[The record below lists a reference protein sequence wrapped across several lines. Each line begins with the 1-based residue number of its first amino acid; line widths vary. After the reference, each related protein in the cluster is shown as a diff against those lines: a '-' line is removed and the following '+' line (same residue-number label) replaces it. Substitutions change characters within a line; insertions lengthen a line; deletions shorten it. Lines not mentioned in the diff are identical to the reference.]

1 MSKSDTFVALSTPAG
16 ESAIAL
22 IRLSGALCTVIA
34 EQLLAKDVK
43 PRNAHYI
50 PYRSISA
57 QWLDDC
63 VMTYFPAGASFT
75 GDAMLEI
82 ATHGNPLIVHNIL
95 KDLQARGCRLAEP
108 GEFSKTAFLNGRI
121 DLSQAEA
128 ISDLIRARSDRA
140 LAVAER
146 QMHGA
151 IGRRMSELT
160 QRLLGIVA
168 SFEAYIDFPEEDLP
182 DENQDGPIREIKT
195 LIKDVSNIIDTNEF
209 RSVLSAGIKT
219 LIVGEPNAGKSSLI
233 NALTGSDRSIV
244 SQQPGTTRD
253 YIAATIMLNGW
264 AIELIDTAGLHAT
277 TDSIEQLGIERT
289 LEQANNADFFLLVL
303 DRSKPSPSLP
313 AEILDRL
320 HAKNA
325 IVLENKCDLPHL
337 YPHADF
343 FPQCPHL
350 QMCLSG
356 EIKGLTQL
364 RSQWTQLI
372 EKNLSNLLS
381 NDELVVNARHVK
393 ALSAAREALKLSL
406 KQANEGELS
415 ELIVC
420 ELRVAIEQIGAV
432 VGTIDNEQMLDC
444 LFNQFCIGK

>member
-22 IRLSGALCTVIA
+22 IRLSGAHCTAIA
-34 EQLLAKDVK
+34 EQLLTKDVK
-43 PRNAHYI
+43 PRYAHYI
-50 PYRSISA
+50 SYYSVSG

-63 VMTYFPAGASFT
+63 VMTYFQAGASFT

-82 ATHGNPLIVHNIL
+82 AIHGNPLIVHNIL

-151 IGRRMSELT
+151 IGRKMSELT
-160 QRLLGIVA
+160 NRLLGIVA

-182 DENQDGPIREIKT
+182 DENQAGPIQEIKI
-195 LIKDVSNIIDTNEF
+195 LINDLSNIIDTNEY

-233 NALTGSDRSIV
+233 NALTGSNRSIV
-244 SQQPGTTRD
+244 SEQPGTTRD

-277 TDSIEQLGIERT
+277 SDSIEQLGIERT
-289 LEQANNADFFLLVL
+289 LEQANDADFFLLVL
-303 DRSKPSPSLP
+303 DAAKPSPSLP
-313 AEILDRL
+313 AEIMDRM
-320 HAKNA
+320 HPNNT

-337 YPHADF
+337 HVHTNLL
-343 FPQCPHL
+343 PQCHHQ
-350 QMCLSG
+350 QMCLLG
-356 EIKGLTQL
+356 EMNGVKPL
-364 RSQWTQLI
+364 RDQWSQLI
-372 EKNLSNLLS
+372 EKNLSDLS
-381 NDELVVNARHVK
+381 QDALVVNARHAK
-393 ALSAAREALKLSL
+393 ALSSARAALELALE
-406 KQANEGELS
+406 QANTGELS

-432 VGTIDNEQMLDC
+432 VGTIDNEQILDC

>member
-43 PRNAHYI
+43 PRNAYYFS
-50 PYRSISA
+50 YRSISA

-63 VMTYFPAGASFT
+63 VMTYFSAGASFT

-95 KDLQARGCRLAEP
+95 KDLQSRGCRLAEP

-182 DENQDGPIREIKT
+182 DENQEGPIREIKN

-244 SQQPGTTRD
+244 SQLPGTTRD
-253 YIAATIMLNGW
+253 YIAASIMLNGW

-303 DRSKPSPSLP
+303 DTSKPSPTLP
-313 AEILDRL
+313 VEILDRL
-320 HAKNA
+320 DANNT

-337 YPHADF
+337 YAHADF
-343 FPQCPHL
+343 LPQCPHL

-356 EIKGLTQL
+356 EIKGLTKL
-364 RSQWTQLI
+364 RDQWTQLI

>member
-34 EQLLAKDVK
+34 EQLCTKVVK
-43 PRNAHYI
+43 PRYAHYI
-50 PYRSISA
+50 AYRSVSG

-63 VMTYFPAGASFT
+63 VMTYFQAGASFT

-82 ATHGNPLIVHNIL
+82 ASHGNPLIVHNIL

-151 IGRRMSELT
+151 IGRKMSELT
-160 QRLLGIVA
+160 NRLLGIVA

-182 DENQDGPIREIKT
+182 DENQAGPLQEINI
-195 LIKDVSNIIDTNEF
+195 LIKELSNIIDTNEF

-244 SQQPGTTRD
+244 SQQPVTTRD
-253 YIAATIMLNGW
+253 YMAATIMLNGW
-264 AIELIDTAGLHAT
+264 AIELIDTAGLHAHRT
-277 TDSIEQLGIERT
+277 QLSNWESSELCNKRT
-289 LEQANNADFFLLVL
+289 MRTSFYWSSMP
-303 DRSKPSPSLP
+303 RSPPSLP
-313 AEILDRL
+313 SEIMDRL
-320 HAKNA
+320 HAHN
-325 IVLENKCDLPHL
+325 IVLENKCDLLHL
-337 YPHADF
+337 HAHADF
-343 FPQCPHL
+343 LPQCQHQ
-350 QMCLSG
+350 QMCLMG
-356 EIKGLTQL
+356 EVKGLKLL
-364 RSQWTQLI
+364 RDQWSALI
-372 EKNLSNLLS
+372 EKFIGSI
-381 NDELVVNARHVK
+381 A
-393 ALSAAREALKLSL
+393 
-406 KQANEGELS
+406 GCTGS
-415 ELIVC
+415 EC
-420 ELRVAIEQIGAV
+420 SPR
-432 VGTIDNEQMLDC
+432 
-444 LFNQFCIGK
+444 

>member
-1 MSKSDTFVALSTPAG
+1 MTKSDTFVALSTPAG

-43 PRNAHYI
+43 PRYAHYI
-50 PYRSISA
+50 AYRSVSD

-63 VMTYFPAGASFT
+63 VMTYYQAGASFT

-151 IGRRMSELT
+151 IGRKMSELT
-160 QRLLGIVA
+160 NRLLGIVA

-182 DENQDGPIREIKT
+182 DENQAGPIQEIKL
-195 LIKDVSNIIDTNEF
+195 LIKELSNIIETNEF

-277 TDSIEQLGIERT
+277 SDSIEQLGIERT
-289 LEQANNADFFLLVL
+289 LQQANDADFFLLVL
-303 DRSKPSPSLP
+303 DAAKPSPSLP
-313 AEILDRL
+313 STIMDRI
-320 HAKNA
+320 HENNT

-337 YPHADF
+337 HPHADF
-343 FPQCPHL
+343 LPQCQHQ

-356 EIKGLTQL
+356 DIKGLTQL
-364 RSQWTQLI
+364 RNKWSQLI
-372 EKNLSNLLS
+372 EKNLSSLS
-381 NDELVVNARHVK
+381 HDAIVVNARHVK
-393 ALSAAREALKLSL
+393 ALSAARSALELARH
-406 KQANEGELS
+406 QANEGELS

-420 ELRVAIEQIGAV
+420 ELRVAIEQLGAV

>member
-1 MSKSDTFVALSTPAG
+1 MTKSDTFVALSTPAG

-22 IRLSGALCTVIA
+22 IRLSGAFCTVIS
-34 EQLLAKDVK
+34 EQLLTKDVK
-43 PRNAHYI
+43 PRYAHYI
-50 PYRSISA
+50 AYRSVSG

-63 VMTYFPAGASFT
+63 VMTYFQPGASFT

-82 ATHGNPLIVHNIL
+82 ASHGNPLIIHNIL

-151 IGRRMSELT
+151 IGRKMSELT
-160 QRLLGIVA
+160 NRLLVIVA

-182 DENQDGPIREIKT
+182 DENQAGPIQEIKL
-195 LIKDVSNIIDTNEF
+195 LIKELSNIIDTNEF

-277 TDSIEQLGIERT
+277 SDSIEQLGIERT

-303 DRSKPSPSLP
+303 DAVKPSPSLP
-313 AEILDRL
+313 SAIIDRM
-320 HAKNA
+320 HENNT

-337 YPHADF
+337 HPHADF
-343 FPQCPHL
+343 YPQCLHQ

-356 EIKGLTQL
+356 DIKGLTQL
-364 RSQWTQLI
+364 RSQWSQLI
-372 EKNLSNLLS
+372 EKNLSSLS
-381 NDELVVNARHVK
+381 HDAIVVNARHVK
-393 ALSAAREALKLSL
+393 ALSAARSALELARQ
-406 KQANEGELS
+406 QANESELS

-420 ELRVAIEQIGAV
+420 ELRVAIEQLGAV

>member
-43 PRNAHYI
+43 PRNAYYFS
-50 PYRSISA
+50 YRSISG

-63 VMTYFPAGASFT
+63 VMTYFSAGASFT

-95 KDLQARGCRLAEP
+95 KDLQSRGCRLAEP

-182 DENQDGPIREIKT
+182 DENQEGPIREIKN

-303 DRSKPSPSLP
+303 DTSKPSPTLP

-320 HAKNA
+320 HANNT

-337 YPHADF
+337 YAHADF
-343 FPQCPHL
+343 LPQCPHL

-356 EIKGLTQL
+356 EIKGLTKL
-364 RSQWTQLI
+364 RDQWTQLI

>member
-1 MSKSDTFVALSTPAG
+1 MTKSDTFVALSTPAG

-43 PRNAHYI
+43 PRYAHYI
-50 PYRSISA
+50 AYRSVSD

-63 VMTYFPAGASFT
+63 VMTYYQAGASFT

-151 IGRRMSELT
+151 IGRKMSELT
-160 QRLLGIVA
+160 NRLLGIVA

-182 DENQDGPIREIKT
+182 DENQAGPIQEIKL
-195 LIKDVSNIIDTNEF
+195 LIKELSNIIETNEF

-277 TDSIEQLGIERT
+277 SDSIEQLGIERT
-289 LEQANNADFFLLVL
+289 LEQANDADFFLLVL
-303 DRSKPSPSLP
+303 DATKPSPSLP
-313 AEILDRL
+313 STIMDRI
-320 HAKNA
+320 HENNT

-337 YPHADF
+337 HPHADF
-343 FPQCPHL
+343 LPQCQHQ

-356 EIKGLTQL
+356 DIKGLTQL
-364 RSQWTQLI
+364 RNKWSQLI
-372 EKNLSNLLS
+372 EKNLSSLS
-381 NDELVVNARHVK
+381 HDAIVVNARHVK
-393 ALSAAREALKLSL
+393 ALSAARSALELARH
-406 KQANEGELS
+406 QANEGELS

-420 ELRVAIEQIGAV
+420 ELRVAIEQLGAV